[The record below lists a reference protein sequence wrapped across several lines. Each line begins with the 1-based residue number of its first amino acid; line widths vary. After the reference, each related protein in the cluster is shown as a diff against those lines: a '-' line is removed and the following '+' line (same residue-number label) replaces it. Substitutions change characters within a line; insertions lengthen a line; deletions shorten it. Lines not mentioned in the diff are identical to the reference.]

1 MATDLPGAEREP
13 LHRSIVQASCFSYER
28 LHSLTTTDR
37 DPVLFPGLYKE
48 EMAPQPKPFGSA
60 HHKHYLLGILK
71 WGVGMNESETLT
83 LTDTLFMTPTI
94 ASILNL
100 MGPDMMVI
108 LLIVLL
114 LFGAKKLPE
123 LARGMG
129 RAVKEFSAAR
139 DEIER
144 ELSQPGSKARKSEVL
159 DAKAVLPSER

>member
-1 MATDLPGAEREP
+1 
-13 LHRSIVQASCFSYER
+13 
-28 LHSLTTTDR
+28 
-37 DPVLFPGLYKE
+37 
-48 EMAPQPKPFGSA
+48 
-60 HHKHYLLGILK
+60 
-71 WGVGMNESETLT
+71 
-83 LTDTLFMTPTI
+83 MTPMI

-144 ELSQPGSKARKSEVL
+144 GLAQSGGGGVAQPSLL
-159 DAKAVLPSER
+159 DAKSELPPARQS

>member
-1 MATDLPGAEREP
+1 M
-13 LHRSIVQASCFSYER
+13 
-28 LHSLTTTDR
+28 
-37 DPVLFPGLYKE
+37 
-48 EMAPQPKPFGSA
+48 
-60 HHKHYLLGILK
+60 
-71 WGVGMNESETLT
+71 
-83 LTDTLFMTPTI
+83 
-94 ASILNL
+94 NL

-144 ELSQPGSKARKSEVL
+144 ELTEPKSGKTTRPKL
-159 DAKAVLPSER
+159 LSTNGQLPTAE

>member
-1 MATDLPGAEREP
+1 
-13 LHRSIVQASCFSYER
+13 
-28 LHSLTTTDR
+28 
-37 DPVLFPGLYKE
+37 
-48 EMAPQPKPFGSA
+48 
-60 HHKHYLLGILK
+60 
-71 WGVGMNESETLT
+71 
-83 LTDTLFMTPTI
+83 MTPMI

-144 ELSQPGSKARKSEVL
+144 GLGQSGGGGAAQPSLL
-159 DAKAVLPSER
+159 DAKSELPPPRQS

>member
-1 MATDLPGAEREP
+1 ML
-13 LHRSIVQASCFSYER
+13 I
-28 LHSLTTTDR
+28 
-37 DPVLFPGLYKE
+37 
-48 EMAPQPKPFGSA
+48 
-60 HHKHYLLGILK
+60 
-71 WGVGMNESETLT
+71 
-83 LTDTLFMTPTI
+83 TPTI

-139 DEIER
+139 DEIEKGIT
-144 ELSQPGSKARKSEVL
+144 ESGPSEVAQAKLL
-159 DAKAVLPSER
+159 DTKSDRLSPE

>member
-1 MATDLPGAEREP
+1 
-13 LHRSIVQASCFSYER
+13 
-28 LHSLTTTDR
+28 
-37 DPVLFPGLYKE
+37 
-48 EMAPQPKPFGSA
+48 
-60 HHKHYLLGILK
+60 
-71 WGVGMNESETLT
+71 MN
-83 LTDTLFMTPTI
+83 PII

-139 DEIER
+139 DEIEK
-144 ELSQPGSKARKSEVL
+144 ELGQSGASRVSQPALLDTKAEPGDPRQ
-159 DAKAVLPSER
+159 A

>member
-1 MATDLPGAEREP
+1 MN
-13 LHRSIVQASCFSYER
+13 
-28 LHSLTTTDR
+28 
-37 DPVLFPGLYKE
+37 GLN
-48 EMAPQPKPFGSA
+48 AA
-60 HHKHYLLGILK
+60 HETNI
-71 WGVGMNESETLT
+71 SEI
-83 LTDTLFMTPTI
+83 FMPITI

-139 DEIER
+139 DEIEKG
-144 ELSQPGSKARKSEVL
+144 LSQSGASSVVPSKLLDTESEQPSARQS
-159 DAKAVLPSER
+159 